1 MFFYKKIAS
10 IQHMHC
16 IIFTGGEFANSTLI
30 QKTVSSAK
38 MIIAADSGAAT
49 AYALRIVPDIIVGD
63 FDSLNKKT
71 LQFFK
76 EKGSKIL
83 QFPTE
88 KNETDTE
95 LALNIAIKEGA
106 TAVTILGGIYGNR
119 LDHVLGT
126 LFLSKTYSIPITF
139 MHGNTVAWIG
149 KGPLSQ
155 SIQGKSGD
163 LLSLIPLSSAVKTIK
178 TEGLQYPLN
187 NDSLFM
193 GKTRGISN
201 VFIQNNIHVSWKRGR
216 LLIVHIGLPVA

>member
-1 MFFYKKIAS
+1 
-10 IQHMHC
+10 MHC